1 MEKKQK
7 VFKNNNARENAV
19 MMALLTILQSS
30 GGKIDKKAAR
40 KQIPLVDDRIHDE
53 DIWEEKVSKK

>member
-1 MEKKQK
+1 
-7 VFKNNNARENAV
+7 

-53 DIWEEKVSKK
+53 DIWEEKVSKNQVEHIGHLISR